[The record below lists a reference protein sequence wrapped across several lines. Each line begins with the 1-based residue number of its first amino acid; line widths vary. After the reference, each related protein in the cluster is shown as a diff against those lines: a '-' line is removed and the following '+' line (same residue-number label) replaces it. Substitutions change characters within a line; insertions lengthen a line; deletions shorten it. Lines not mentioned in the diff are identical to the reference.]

1 MTTMNEKEHEGMN
14 SEATAIKPKLL
25 VVDDDEDTLDLI
37 DAFFRPKGYE
47 IIKYGDAERALADL
61 LTKKV
66 TCDVIITDLVLPKIS
81 GLEFTKALVS
91 HDFDIPIILI
101 TANKSVENSIAAI
114 NAGAYDFVVKP
125 LHFPQLLVSV
135 QRGLHFA
142 KVKQDNPPALRA
154 ATH

>member
-1 MTTMNEKEHEGMN
+1 MTNESTNPNEN
-14 SEATAIKPKLL
+14 EATLNEETTLKPKLL

-47 IIKYGDAERALADL
+47 VIKYGDAERALADL

-66 TCDVIITDLVLPKIS
+66 TCDVIITDLVLPKVS
-81 GLEFTKALVS
+81 GLEFTKALIS

-114 NAGAYDFVVKP
+114 NAGAY
-125 LHFPQLLVSV
+125 
-135 QRGLHFA
+135 
-142 KVKQDNPPALRA
+142 NC
-154 ATH
+154 